1 MLSTMQ
7 DEFALTVPAIMRHTE
22 GLHGDVELVVADG
35 DSGDAGEHVT
45 RVPYAVVA
53 DRARRLAGALRAAGV
68 GEGERVGTFM
78 WNSQAH
84 LEAYFGVPSSGG
96 VLHTINLRLFAEQ
109 IAQIIDHAQ
118 DRVLLVDAT
127 VWDQIAPVLAERTSV
142 DLVVVD
148 GDLDLE
154 AASGETGLSVVGYED
169 FLSSGQP
176 YVHDLR
182 DERAAAAMCYTS
194 GTTGDPKGVVYSHR
208 SVYLHAVANLTA
220 AGFGIGDRDRLL
232 QVVPMFHAN
241 GWGFPYA
248 AWLGGAGLI
257 LPGRHLHPDVLAPLI
272 ARERPTV
279 SGGVPTVW
287 RGVFDYAR
295 DHAIDLTSLRII
307 SCAGSA
313 VPEALLRDYVGLGI
327 EMYQAWGMTET
338 SPLAAI
344 ARPPALDRGK
354 DEWYWRTRTGR
365 PVPGVEVRTVAE
377 DGTVLPAD
385 GASVGE
391 LEVRGPWVTGSYHGG
406 VGAEKFHDG
415 WLCTGD
421 MGTVDPAGAMKIT
434 DRLKDLIKS
443 GGEWISSTELENLLT
458 SHPDVAE
465 VAVIAIPDERWEE
478 RPLAIVVRRAGS
490 TVSDEAL
497 REHVR
502 AHVAKWQAPEHW
514 ARLDVIPKTGVG
526 KIDKQLLRA
535 QVADGTLTFVTLT

>member
-1 MLSTMQ
+1 MPSTIVSTMQ
-7 DEFALTVPAIMRHTE
+7 DDFALSVPAIMRHTE
-22 GLHGDVELVVADG
+22 ALFGTVELVVADG
-35 DSGDAGEHVT
+35 QDVR

-53 DRARRLAGALRAAGV
+53 DRARRLAGALRAAGIA
-68 GEGERVGTFM
+68 EGDRVGTFM

-84 LEAYFGVPSSGG
+84 LEAYFGAPNSGG
-96 VLHTINLRLFAEQ
+96 VLHTINLRLFPEQ

-118 DRVLLVDAT
+118 DRILLVDAS
-127 VWDQIAPVLAERTSV
+127 VWPQIAPVLPGRTSV
-142 DLVVVD
+142 SLVVVD
-148 GDLDLE
+148 GDLDLA
-154 AASGETGLSVVGYED
+154 AASAETGLSLVRYED
-169 FLSSGQP
+169 FLASGQP
-176 YVHDLR
+176 YTHDIR

-241 GWGFPYA
+241 GWGLPYA
-248 AWLGGAGLI
+248 AWMAGASLI

-272 ARERPTV
+272 ASERPTV

-295 DHAIDLTSLRII
+295 EHDIDLTSLRVI

-344 ARPPALDRGK
+344 ARPAALDDDR

-377 DGTVLPAD
+377 DGTVLAAD
-385 GASVGE
+385 GQSVGE
-391 LEVRGPWVTGSYHGG
+391 LEVRGPWVTGAYHGG
-406 VGAEKFHDG
+406 VGEEKFRDG
-415 WLCTGD
+415 WLRTGD
-421 MGTVDPAGAMKIT
+421 MGTVDSAGFMKIT

-458 SHPDVAE
+458 SHPEVAE
-465 VAVIAIPDERWEE
+465 VAVIAIPDARWEE
-478 RPLAIVVRRAGS
+478 RPLAVVVRRPGS
-490 TVSDEAL
+490 VVSDSEL
-497 REHVR
+497 RDHVR
-502 AHVAKWQAPEHW
+502 RHVAKWQSPEHW
-514 ARLDVIPKTGVG
+514 AALHAIPKTGVG

-535 QVADGTLTFVTLT
+535 QVADGTLTYTTLD